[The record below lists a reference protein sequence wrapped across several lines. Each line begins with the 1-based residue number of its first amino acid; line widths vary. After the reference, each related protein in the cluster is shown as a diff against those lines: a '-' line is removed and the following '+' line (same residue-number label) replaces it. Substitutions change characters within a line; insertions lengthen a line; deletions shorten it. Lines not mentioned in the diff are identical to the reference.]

1 MTADTAKIIYTIT
14 GKRADGSAI
23 SLTKDQTFSISEQ
36 GVQGETGSSGLNATV
51 VKLTAASYVVT
62 YDAAGS
68 NQSPETIAL
77 TATAQNFTV
86 ARYRFTIDGVEG
98 SWQSTATETFTS
110 PSAYFTT
117 AKIIKVDVAEG
128 ASSTTVLAS
137 DSISIAAIKP
147 GAAGVDGTDGAD
159 GTNGIDGQ
167 NGEDAY
173 TLILTNEAHT
183 FTADSTGTIATGDY
197 VGSGTS
203 IIVYKGITELDGIT
217 SGTPT
222 TGQFTVTASGTN
234 ITPSTSITSSG
245 NPIIYGDHSAMNAD
259 IALITYTVNVE
270 NLATFT
276 KTQSFSK
283 SIQGNEGDK
292 GETGEKGDTGDKG
305 DKGDTGDKGDKGDTG
320 DTGPQGAGIVYRG
333 EYDIS
338 GSTTY
343 FATTERKDVVK
354 GSNGQYYVCTVTH
367 TGSTDK
373 KPITGASYTTY

>member
-98 SWQSTATETFTS
+98 SWQSTNTETFTS
-110 PSAYFTT
+110 PTTFSNFTT
-117 AKIIKVDVAEG
+117 AKIVKVDVAEG
-128 ASSTTVLAS
+128 ASSIEVLAS

-173 TLILTNEAHT
+173 TVILTNEAHT

-197 VGSGTS
+197 AGSGTS
-203 IIVYKGITELDGIT
+203 IIVYKGITELNGIL

-222 TGQFTVTASGTN
+222 TGQFRVTTVATN
-234 ITPSTSITSSG
+234 ITVNTTPTSPG
-245 NPIIYGDHSAMNAD
+245 NPIIYGDHSAMTQNKAE
-259 IALITYTVNVE
+259 ITYTINVE
-270 NLATFT
+270 NLVTFT
-276 KTQSFSK
+276 KKQTFSK
-283 SIQGNEGDK
+283 SIQGLK
-292 GETGEKGDTGDKG
+292 GLDGADGADGTDGVNGLPAYIHYAYASSADGQTGF
-305 DKGDTGDKGDKGDTG
+305 
-320 DTGPQGAGIVYRG
+320 
-333 EYDIS
+333 
-338 GSTTY
+338 STT
-343 FATTERKDVVK
+343 
-354 GSNGQYYVCTVTH
+354 
-367 TGSTDK
+367 
-373 KPITGASYTTY
+373 